1 MRRVYRSPQAGAS
14 MAHSRGYLDG
24 THSMRLLH
32 TSDWHLGQTLH
43 DFDRSHEHQAFL
55 DWLLVTIENEKP
67 DALLIAGDV
76 FDNANPSAAAQHQ
89 LYRFLTATH
98 RIAPKLSI
106 VLIAGNHDSA
116 GRLEATAP
124 FLELFGAVVI
134 GQVLRNPDQSIDV
147 ERMVVPLRAADGT
160 VGAWCVAIPFLRPSD
175 VPRVD
180 GTEDA
185 YLEGVAELY
194 RQALAVAQTRC
205 EPGQVIV
212 AMGHCHMVGGEVSEL
227 SERRIVV
234 GGAEALRADIFDSSV
249 AYVALGHLHKAQR
262 IGGRE
267 HVRYCGSPLPLSFAE
282 IHYPHQVVCV
292 DLDSGG
298 KAAASIRPLRVPR
311 SVELLR
317 IPAQH
322 APVAEVLQQLEQLNL
337 PTLTGQP
344 VDSWPIAEVR
354 VLLDAPEPGLRT
366 RIEAALEGKPVRLG
380 RIDTT
385 SSRTDRDTSTAEV
398 SLDALDKL
406 APHTVFARL
415 CEQKLGGDGDE
426 REALLQALMN
436 AFIELESAS
445 EDAPT

>member
-1 MRRVYRSPQAGAS
+1 
-14 MAHSRGYLDG
+14 
-24 THSMRLLH
+24 MRLLH

-55 DWLLVTIENEKP
+55 DWLLTTIAAEQP

-76 FDNANPSAAAQHQ
+76 FDNANPSAQAQRQ

-98 RIAPKLSI
+98 RAAPKLSI
-106 VLIAGNHDSA
+106 VMIAGNHDSA

-124 FLELFGAVVI
+124 FLDLFDAVVI
-134 GQVLRNPDQSIDV
+134 GQVQRNPDQSLDI
-147 ERMVVPLRAADGT
+147 ERLVVPLRAADGT
-160 VGAWCVAIPFLRPSD
+160 VGAWCVAMPFLRPSD

-180 GTEDA
+180 GAEDA

-194 RQALAVAQTRC
+194 RQALALAQARR
-205 EPGQVIV
+205 EPGQAIV
-212 AMGHCHMVGGEVSEL
+212 AMGHCHMVNGEVSEL

-234 GGAEALRADIFDSSV
+234 GGAEALPDGIFDPSV

-262 IGGRE
+262 IGGHE
-267 HVRYCGSPLPLSFAE
+267 HVRYSGSPLPLSFAE

-292 DLDSGG
+292 DLEGD
-298 KAAASIRPLRVPR
+298 APASIRALPVPR

-317 IPAQH
+317 IPARH
-322 APVAEVLQQLEQLNL
+322 APLDEVLRQLEQLTPL
-337 PTLTGQP
+337 AQAEQSADT
-344 VDSWPIAEVR
+344 WPIVEVR

-380 RIDTT
+380 RIDTA
-385 SSRTDRDTSTAEV
+385 SSRTGRDTTTPAV
-398 SLDALDKL
+398 SLDALERL
-406 APHTVFARL
+406 APQTVFARL

-426 REALLQALMN
+426 REALLQALMQ
-436 AFIELESAS
+436 AFVELESAP
-445 EDAPT
+445 EDADA